1 MFGKKDKAIT
11 VTDAT
16 EQFDRAEFYES
27 MLDLMPHGVAFLD
40 ANHNIVFANKK
51 YWANYLN
58 VNDEL
63 PYPIY
68 LTDMLRAFLIK
79 SKFEGDIERKIEKL
93 FGEITNGCNGLEVTF
108 SCGMVMNIDRVLR
121 EDGAVIA
128 VGSDITRV
136 KEAEQKLQYEFS
148 AYQERVANELE
159 MAGNEIGSASTM
171 LSESCEDIA
180 KGANGAIELS
190 TAVSSATEEM
200 SSSINEIAGRTNVAA
215 EKCGGASTVASEA
228 EAKVAELSE
237 AVERIE
243 TFAATIQAIAD
254 QTNLLALN
262 ATIEAAR
269 AGEAGRG
276 FAVVA
281 SEVKSLSQQ
290 TANATAEISSQI
302 EDVRNVS
309 SVATQAIEKI
319 TASIREISEMSTDTA
334 GAVSQQRGVVGEIVT
349 HMGKLQNVVEANQSA
364 VGKIEEVADNVRQN
378 SNKLTGK
385 ITELVQEG
393 VKSIA

>member
-1 MFGKKDKAIT
+1 M
-11 VTDAT
+11 
-16 EQFDRAEFYES
+16 
-27 MLDLMPHGVAFLD
+27 
-40 ANHNIVFANKK
+40 
-51 YWANYLN
+51 
-58 VNDEL
+58 
-63 PYPIY
+63 
-68 LTDMLRAFLIK
+68 
-79 SKFEGDIERKIEKL
+79 
-93 FGEITNGCNGLEVTF
+93 
-108 SCGMVMNIDRVLR
+108 
-121 EDGAVIA
+121 
-128 VGSDITRV
+128 
-136 KEAEQKLQYEFS
+136 
-148 AYQERVANELE
+148 
-159 MAGNEIGSASTM
+159 
-171 LSESCEDIA
+171 
-180 KGANGAIELS
+180 
-190 TAVSSATEEM
+190 
-200 SSSINEIAGRTNVAA
+200 
-215 EKCGGASTVASEA
+215 
-228 EAKVAELSE
+228 SE

-378 SNKLTGK
+378 SNQLTGK